1 LEKLKGTE
9 KKGIEI
15 NINSRLKVLL
25 KPLACPQIFGGR
37 YISNKFQK

>member
-9 KKGIEI
+9 KKEIEI
-15 NINSRLKVLL
+15 NINTRLRVLL
-25 KPLACPQIFGGR
+25 KFLAYPQIFGGR